1 MEKIVTK
8 DWLRERLVLMRCPA
22 CGGSGYFPK
31 SDNWGGL
38 KDCETCKTSGRVPS
52 TEEDSIAVLGRA
64 LLAIYR
70 RQTESEKTAFAT
82 KYANG
87 IGFSGPDA
95 KLGSRCAEYF
105 QKNGTLAPWMA
116 KVWLVEKAGY
126 PRICKYAKQ
135 LNEIAN
141 EKQQILKQKI
151 TLAESLT
158 PKY

>member
-8 DWLRERLVLMRCPA
+8 DWLRDKLA
-22 CGGSGYFPK
+22 
-31 SDNWGGL
+31 D
-38 KDCETCKTSGRVPS
+38 PS
-52 TEEDSIAVLGRA
+52 KQIVVLGRA

-70 RQTESEKTAFAT
+70 RQTELEKAAFAT

-105 QKNGTLAPWMA
+105 QKNGTLASWMA
-116 KVWLVEKAGY
+116 KVWLVEKASY

-141 EKQQILKQKI
+141 EKKARQASIL
-151 TLAESLT
+151 
-158 PKY
+158 PV